1 MFIAMNRFLIK
12 RGKEELFEEIWKSR
26 ETHLDDFPGFL
37 KFSLLKGKIK
47 DDKTLYASYTE
58 WKSKYYFN
66 TWVKSEAFRK
76 AHRSSSANND
86 LYIGHPE
93 FEGFNTI
100 I

>member
-26 ETHLDDFPGFL
+26 ETHLDKFPGFL
-37 KFSLLKGKIK
+37 KFNLLKGIIK
-47 DDKTLYASYTE
+47 EDVTLYASHTE
-58 WKSKYYFN
+58 WVSKAHFDN
-66 TWVKSEAFRK
+66 WIKSESFRK
-76 AHRSSSANND
+76 AHKSAHANND
-86 LYIGHPE
+86 LYKGHPE